1 MQSTE
6 FMQEGLY
13 LRDCYL
19 KEFDA
24 IIENVKD
31 EKYIIL
37 DKTAFYPVS
46 GGQPHDTGNIVCN
59 DQEYNI
65 VFVGKFDGKIS
76 HEIDKEGLKEGDKVR
91 CIINWNRRYK
101 LMRMHTAAHI
111 LDSVI
116 HNESGAMFTGNQL
129 GEDKSRLDFN
139 LEKFDRE
146 KMKSYIEKAN
156 EEINKN
162 KDVKITFMP
171 KDEAEKLSMLLDWD
185 YGDMKELRVIEIEG
199 IDKQPCG
206 GTHVKNTSEIKRIEF
221 VFTFMLFCVFKFV
234 VKVI

>member
-1 MQSTE
+1 
-6 FMQEGLY
+6 MQEGLY

-76 HEIDKEGLKEGDKVR
+76 HEIDKKV
-91 CIINWNRRYK
+91 
-101 LMRMHTAAHI
+101 T
-111 LDSVI
+111 
-116 HNESGAMFTGNQL
+116 
-129 GEDKSRLDFN
+129 
-139 LEKFDRE
+139 
-146 KMKSYIEKAN
+146 
-156 EEINKN
+156 
-162 KDVKITFMP
+162 
-171 KDEAEKLSMLLDWD
+171 
-185 YGDMKELRVIEIEG
+185 
-199 IDKQPCG
+199 
-206 GTHVKNTSEIKRIEF
+206 
-221 VFTFMLFCVFKFV
+221 KFV
-234 VKVI
+234 VLLTGIEDIN

>member
-1 MQSTE
+1 MTE
-6 FMQEGLY
+6 ALY
-13 LRDCYL
+13 LKDCYL

-129 GEDKSRLDFN
+129 GEDKIFVELYRAAQKRVKRRDLHLALLQDKSLKQEIYRYKQNIEFRLKRYKFPSQWSGFN
-139 LEKFDRE
+139 LEDETITQELCDKINEAGRE
-146 KMKSYIEKAN
+146 IAKSISPEDMDA
-156 EEINKN
+156 
-162 KDVKITFMP
+162 
-171 KDEAEKLSMLLDWD
+171 LLGNCSD
-185 YGDMKELRVIEIEG
+185 GK
-199 IDKQPCG
+199 
-206 GTHVKNTSEIKRIEF
+206 
-221 VFTFMLFCVFKFV
+221 
-234 VKVI
+234 